1 MFTSEKVEA
10 VTYENNLWESITN
23 KQIIRKSVP
32 SKINITVPLN
42 DIREFMMITRIMK
55 TAILFEKKQT
65 IKGT

>member
-42 DIREFMMITRIMK
+42 DFREFMMITRIMK